1 MASHISERPF
11 AMLSLDAP
19 VQEMIKKTDV
29 EKEKDKAKKQ
39 DENERELILQRVKVH
54 QVTNK
59 YGLYNPQ
66 RLSLMNPADIYSCKK
81 TVCAYSALGAATGG
95 TIGFV
100 AGGGPNPVG
109 CIAAGGGILVGAS
122 IGAGVGLGVY
132 MSKTSNDYKKWREA
146 QTQETLDKFK
156 ELLMGSEFFRE
167 FEDPDTLDFMQFPTS
182 DAFGHVVDYQTYDKY
197 LKHPS
202 SKDNVKTLIEHGQ
215 KIDNPNYGHSRCY
228 FKCHYIKPEDLEN
241 RDNPFLRPDYFHI
254 GKLIMAITRFIDGKA
269 IPLKDINPEF
279 LKGLTALKKDLMAKA
294 YWSADLEEAHYL
306 KLWKEGKIKKSE
318 YQKKS
323 GAINEAVDR

>member
-1 MASHISERPF
+1 MASHISERPYV
-11 AMLSLDAP
+11 MLSLDAP
-19 VQEMIKKTDV
+19 VQEKVLQTDA
-29 EKEKDKAKKQ
+29 EKQKEAAKKQ
-39 DENERELILQRVKVH
+39 DENERALILQRVKVH

-66 RLSLMNPADIYSCKK
+66 RLSLMNPADIHSCKK
-81 TVCAYSALGAATGG
+81 TVCAYSALGAAIGG
-95 TIGFV
+95 GIGLA

-109 CIAAGGGILVGAS
+109 CVASGGGILLGAGV
-122 IGAGVGLGVY
+122 GAGVGLGVY

-182 DAFGHVVDYQTYDKY
+182 DPFGHVIDYQTYDKY
-197 LKHPS
+197 LKHPT
-202 SKDNVKTLIEHGQ
+202 SKDNRKTINENGQ
-215 KIDNPNYGHSRCY
+215 NVDNPNYGHSRCY
-228 FKCHYIKPEDLEN
+228 FKCHYIKPEDL
-241 RDNPFLRPDYFHI
+241 DNPKEPFLRPDYFHI
-254 GKLIMAITRFIDGKA
+254 GKLIMAITRFLDGKA
-269 IPLKDINPEF
+269 MPLKDINAEF
-279 LKGLTALKKDLMAKA
+279 LKGLECLKKDLMAKA

-323 GAINEAVDR
+323 GAINEAVGR